1 MITGQ
6 RPRVKGRAMAEFN
19 SCEMNTGRLFIV
31 SAPSGAGKTT
41 LISRVLARLDQLS
54 YSVSHTTREPREGE
68 VHGKDYF
75 FTDKAQFQAL
85 IDTGQMLEW
94 ARVHDNFYGTSRPFV
109 ESCLEKGKSI
119 LLDIDV
125 QGGRQIMDTDLQ
137 PVSVFIMPPSLEE
150 LEQRLR
156 GRGTDSPEVIRKRLD
171 NSKDEMAQRLF
182 YDHVVVNDN
191 LETAV
196 EELCGIFE
204 TLVGEG

>member
-1 MITGQ
+1 
-6 RPRVKGRAMAEFN
+6 MAEFN